1 MSDRLRNKDV
11 YVDLDVELINYLK
24 DTYLDKM
31 KRLMNGLNQQLANI
45 ASYSIGIQA
54 TDPQV
59 SDFYVNKLKQAI
71 DVYSQQLDSRNKVA
85 RVS

>member
-1 MSDRLRNKDV
+1 
-11 YVDLDVELINYLK
+11 
-24 DTYLDKM
+24 
-31 KRLMNGLNQQLANI
+31 MNGLNQQLANI

-85 RVS
+85 RAS